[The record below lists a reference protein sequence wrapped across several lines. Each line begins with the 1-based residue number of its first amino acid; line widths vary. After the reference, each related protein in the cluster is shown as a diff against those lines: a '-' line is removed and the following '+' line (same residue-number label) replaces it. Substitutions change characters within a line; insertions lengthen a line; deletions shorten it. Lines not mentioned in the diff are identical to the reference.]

1 MFMAI
6 AQLAVGIA
14 FTPLNLALA
23 DTKDASAKKAAQEVT
38 KDTGA
43 KQQFGKS
50 EKGDRLL
57 DDAQAKANKNL
68 NDLADKANSDQD
80 LPDSQKLFLKNLQ
93 N

>member
-23 DTKDASAKKAAQEVT
+23 DTNDTTLKQAAQEVT

-43 KQQFGKS
+43 KEQFGKS
-50 EKGDRLL
+50 ENGDRLL
-57 DDAQAKANKNL
+57 DDAQAKANQKL
-68 NDLADKANSDQD
+68 NDLADKANSDED

>member
-1 MFMAI
+1 MFMA
-6 AQLAVGIA
+6 IA

-23 DTKDASAKKAAQEVT
+23 DTKDASAKQAAQEVT

-50 EKGDRLL
+50 ENGNRLL
-57 DDAQAKANKNL
+57 DDAQAKANKKL
-68 NDLADKANSDQD
+68 NDLADKANSDED

>member
-1 MFMAI
+1 MIAWMFMA
-6 AQLAVGIA
+6 IA

-23 DTKDASAKKAAQEVT
+23 DTNHTSLKQAAQEVT
-38 KDTGA
+38 KDTGT
-43 KQQFGKS
+43 KEQFGKS
-50 EKGDRLL
+50 ENGEQLL

-68 NDLADKANSDQD
+68 NDLADKANSDEE

>member
-1 MFMAI
+1 MFMA
-6 AQLAVGIA
+6 IA

-23 DTKDASAKKAAQEVT
+23 DTKDASNASAKKAAQEVT

-50 EKGDRLL
+50 ENGDRLL

-68 NDLADKANSDQD
+68 NDLADKANSEED

>member
-1 MFMAI
+1 MFMA
-6 AQLAVGIA
+6 IA

-23 DTKDASAKKAAQEVT
+23 DNNDASVKKAAQEVT

-43 KQQFGKS
+43 KKQFGES
-50 EKGDRLL
+50 ENGDQLL

-68 NDLADKANSDQD
+68 NDLADKANSDED

-93 N
+93 K

>member
-23 DTKDASAKKAAQEVT
+23 DTNDTILKQAAQEII

-43 KQQFGKS
+43 KEQFGKS
-50 EKGDRLL
+50 ENGDQLL
-57 DDAQAKANKNL
+57 DDAQAKANQKL
-68 NDLADKANSDQD
+68 NDLADKVNSDED
-80 LPDSQKLFLKNLQ
+80 LADSQKLFLKNLQ